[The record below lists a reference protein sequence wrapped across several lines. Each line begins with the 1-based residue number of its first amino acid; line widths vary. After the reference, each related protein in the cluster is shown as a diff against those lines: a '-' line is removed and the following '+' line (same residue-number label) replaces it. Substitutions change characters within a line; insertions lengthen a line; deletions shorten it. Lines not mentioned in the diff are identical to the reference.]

1 MTTIKHNKIKNTEF
15 LFECLSRQVT
25 SDILNDVKDS
35 PALKIIKEHFKKGSV
50 LNQEL
55 ELYKAL
61 SSKAITETN
70 KIDYLVD
77 SVGKLRKKIS
87 NRELRNA
94 KYNIVKA
101 IKEHYDVNQIFKT
114 RIKDYKTVASI
125 YKFFESLSTEI
136 QPLEETNIR
145 FNMIENLTILPTQ
158 GKKKNKFESFSK
170 QDADIRLL
178 AYKMLV
184 DKFNSKYSTL
194 TESQRNLLKQY
205 INNISNTNS
214 FKEYIIS
221 EVSEIQKELKSYL
234 PKIDDNVVKIKLKEA
249 IKISDNYKKGQ
260 VVKDSQVVGMMRF
273 YKLIDEIR
281 NVVK

>member
-61 SSKAITETN
+61 SSKSITEAN

-125 YKFFESLSTEI
+125 YKFFESLSI
-136 QPLEETNIR
+136 DVQPLEETNIR

-158 GKKKNKFESFSK
+158 GKKKSKFENFSK
-170 QDADIRLL
+170 QDSDIRLL

-184 DKFNSKYSTL
+184 DKFNSKYSKL

-249 IKISDNYKKGQ
+249 IKISDNYRKGQ

>member
-50 LNQEL
+50 LNSEL
-55 ELYKAL
+55 ELCKAL
-61 SSKAITETN
+61 SSKTITETN

-87 NRELRNA
+87 NRSLRTA
-94 KYNIVKA
+94 KYNVVKA
-101 IKEHYDVNQIFKT
+101 IKENYDVNQIFKT

-125 YKFFESLSTEI
+125 YKFFESLSSEV

-145 FNMIENLTILPTQ
+145 FNMIENLTSLPTQ

-194 TESQRNLLKQY
+194 SESQRNLLKQY

-214 FKEYIIS
+214 FKEYIVS
-221 EVSEIQKELKSYL
+221 EVTKIQKELKDVL

-260 VVKDSQVVGMMRF
+260 VVKDSQVIGMMRF

-281 NVVK
+281 NVIK

>member
-61 SSKAITETN
+61 SSKSITETN

-145 FNMIENLTILPTQ
+145 FNMIENLTILPAQ

-214 FKEYIIS
+214 FKEYILS
-221 EVSEIQKELKSYL
+221 EVSKIQKELKSYL

>member
-1 MTTIKHNKIKNTEF
+1 MTTIKHNKIKNTEL

-61 SSKAITETN
+61 SSKSITEAN

-125 YKFFESLSTEI
+125 YKFFESLSSEV

-158 GKKKNKFESFSK
+158 GKKKSKFENFSK
-170 QDADIRLL
+170 QDSDIRLL

-184 DKFNSKYSTL
+184 DKFNSKYSKL

-249 IKISDNYKKGQ
+249 IKISDNYRKGQ

>member
-50 LNQEL
+50 LNSEL

-61 SSKAITETN
+61 SSKTITETN

-87 NRELRNA
+87 NRSLRTA
-94 KYNIVKA
+94 KYNVVKA
-101 IKEHYDVNQIFKT
+101 IKENYDVNQIFKT

-125 YKFFESLSTEI
+125 YKFFESLSSEV

-145 FNMIENLTILPTQ
+145 FNMIENLTSLPTQ

-194 TESQRNLLKQY
+194 SESQRNLLKQY

-214 FKEYIIS
+214 FKEYIVS
-221 EVSEIQKELKSYL
+221 EVTKIQKELKDVL

-260 VVKDSQVVGMMRF
+260 VVKDSQVIGMMRF

-281 NVVK
+281 NVIK

>member
-1 MTTIKHNKIKNTEF
+1 
-15 LFECLSRQVT
+15 VT

-50 LNQEL
+50 LNSEL

-61 SSKAITETN
+61 SSKTITETN

-87 NRELRNA
+87 NRSLRTA
-94 KYNIVKA
+94 KYNVVKA
-101 IKEHYDVNQIFKT
+101 IKENYDVNQIFKT

-125 YKFFESLSTEI
+125 YKFFESLSSEV

-145 FNMIENLTILPTQ
+145 FNMIENLTSLPTQ

-194 TESQRNLLKQY
+194 SESQRNLLKQY

-214 FKEYIIS
+214 FKEYIVS
-221 EVSEIQKELKSYL
+221 EVTKIQKELKDVL

-260 VVKDSQVVGMMRF
+260 VVKDSQVIGMMRF

-281 NVVK
+281 NVIK

>member
-1 MTTIKHNKIKNTEF
+1 MTKIKHNKIKNTEF

-35 PALKIIKEHFKKGSV
+35 PALKIIKEHFKKGSI

-61 SSKAITETN
+61 SSKSVTEP
-70 KIDYLVD
+70 KKLEFLVE
-77 SVGKLRKKIS
+77 SVGKVRRKIS
-87 NRELRNA
+87 NRDLRSS
-94 KYNIVKA
+94 KYNIIKA

-125 YKFFESLSTEI
+125 YKYFESLTTSV
-136 QPLEETNIR
+136 QPIEETNIR
-145 FNMIENLTILPTQ
+145 FNMMENLSKNSVSN
-158 GKKKNKFESFSK
+158 KKSTKFQNFSK
-170 QDADIRLL
+170 EDSDIRLL

-184 DKFNSKYSTL
+184 DKFNSKYSSL
-194 TESQRNLLKQY
+194 SESQRNLLKQY

-221 EVSEIQKELKSYL
+221 EVTMIQKEITKVL

-249 IKISDNYKKGQ
+249 IKISENYKKGQ
-260 VVKDSQVVGMMRF
+260 VVKDNQVVGMMRF

-281 NVVK
+281 NVIK

>member
-1 MTTIKHNKIKNTEF
+1 MTKIKHNKIKNTEF

-50 LNQEL
+50 LNSEL

-61 SSKAITETN
+61 SSKTITETN

-87 NRELRNA
+87 NRSLRTA
-94 KYNIVKA
+94 KYNVVKA
-101 IKEHYDVNQIFKT
+101 IKENYDVNQIFKT

-125 YKFFESLSTEI
+125 YKFFESLSSEV

-145 FNMIENLTILPTQ
+145 FNMIENLTSLPTQ

-194 TESQRNLLKQY
+194 SESQRNLLKQY

-214 FKEYIIS
+214 FKEYIVS
-221 EVSEIQKELKSYL
+221 EVTKIQKELKDVL

-260 VVKDSQVVGMMRF
+260 VVKDSQVIGMMRF

-281 NVVK
+281 NVIK

>member
-61 SSKAITETN
+61 SSKSITETN

-87 NRELRNA
+87 NRSLRTA
-94 KYNIVKA
+94 KYNVVKA
-101 IKEHYDVNQIFKT
+101 IKENYDVNQIFKT

-125 YKFFESLSTEI
+125 YKFFESLSI
-136 QPLEETNIR
+136 DVQPLEETNIR

-158 GKKKNKFESFSK
+158 GKKKSKFENFSK
-170 QDADIRLL
+170 QDSDIRLL

-184 DKFNSKYSTL
+184 DKFNSKYSKL

-249 IKISDNYKKGQ
+249 IKISDNYRKGQ

>member
-1 MTTIKHNKIKNTEF
+1 MTKIKHNKIKNTEF

-25 SDILNDVKDS
+25 SDILNDIKDS

-50 LNQEL
+50 LNSEL

-61 SSKAITETN
+61 SSKTITETN

-87 NRELRNA
+87 NRSLRNA
-94 KYNIVKA
+94 KYNVVKA

-125 YKFFESLSTEI
+125 YKFFESLDTEI

-145 FNMIENLTILPTQ
+145 FNMIENLTTLPSK

-170 QDADIRLL
+170 QDSDIRLL

-194 TESQRNLLKQY
+194 SESQRNLLKQY

-214 FKEYIIS
+214 FKEYIVS
-221 EVSEIQKELKSYL
+221 EVTKIQKELKNVL

-249 IKISDNYKKGQ
+249 MKISDNYKKGQ
-260 VVKDSQVVGMMRF
+260 VVKDSQVIGMMRF

-281 NVVK
+281 NVIK

>member
-1 MTTIKHNKIKNTEF
+1 MTKIKHNKIKNTEF

-25 SDILNDVKDS
+25 SDILNDVKNS

-50 LNQEL
+50 LNTEL

-61 SSKAITETN
+61 SSKSVSEP
-70 KIDYLVD
+70 KKLDFLVE
-77 SVGKLRKKIS
+77 SVGKVRKKLS
-87 NRELRNA
+87 NRDLRSS
-94 KYNIVKA
+94 KYNVVKA

-125 YKFFESLSTEI
+125 YKFFESLTTNV
-136 QPLEETNIR
+136 QPIEETDIR
-145 FNMIENLTILPTQ
+145 FNMMENLSKNSVSN
-158 GKKKNKFESFSK
+158 KKDNKFENFSK
-170 QDADIRLL
+170 QDSDIRLL

-184 DKFNSKYSTL
+184 DKFNSKYSKL
-194 TESQRNLLKQY
+194 SESQRNLLKQY

-214 FKEYIIS
+214 FKDYIIS
-221 EVSEIQKELKSYL
+221 EVKKIQDEIKKVL

-249 IKISDNYKKGQ
+249 IKISENYKKGQ
-260 VVKDSQVVGMMRF
+260 VVKDNQVVGMMRF

-281 NVVK
+281 NVIK

>member
-1 MTTIKHNKIKNTEF
+1 MTKIKHNKIKNTEF

-61 SSKAITETN
+61 SSKSITEAN

-125 YKFFESLSTEI
+125 YKFFESLSI
-136 QPLEETNIR
+136 DVQPLEETNIR

-158 GKKKNKFESFSK
+158 GKKKSKFENFSK
-170 QDADIRLL
+170 QDSDIRLL

-184 DKFNSKYSTL
+184 DKFNSKYSKL

-249 IKISDNYKKGQ
+249 IKISDNYRKGQ

>member
-1 MTTIKHNKIKNTEF
+1 MTKIKHNKIKNTEF

-25 SDILNDVKDS
+25 SDILNDVKNS

-50 LNQEL
+50 LNTEL

-61 SSKAITETN
+61 SSKSVSEP
-70 KIDYLVD
+70 KKLDFLVE
-77 SVGKLRKKIS
+77 SVGKMRKKLS
-87 NRELRNA
+87 NRDLRSS
-94 KYNIVKA
+94 KYNVVKA
-101 IKEHYDVNQIFKT
+101 IKENYDVNQIFKT

-125 YKFFESLSTEI
+125 YKFFESITTTV
-136 QPLEETNIR
+136 QPIEETDIR
-145 FNMIENLTILPTQ
+145 FNMMENLSKNSVLS
-158 GKKKNKFESFSK
+158 KKDSKFENFSK
-170 QDADIRLL
+170 QDSDIRLL

-184 DKFNSKYSTL
+184 DKFNSKYSSL
-194 TESQRNLLKQY
+194 SESQRNLLKQY

-214 FKEYIIS
+214 FKDYIIK
-221 EVSEIQKELKSYL
+221 EVKKIQKEITSVL

-249 IKISDNYKKGQ
+249 IKISENYKKGQ
-260 VVKDSQVVGMMRF
+260 VVKDNQVVGMMRF

>member
-61 SSKAITETN
+61 SSKSITETN

-221 EVSEIQKELKSYL
+221 EVSKIQKELKSYL

>member
-125 YKFFESLSTEI
+125 YKFFESLSTEV

>member
-1 MTTIKHNKIKNTEF
+1 M
-15 LFECLSRQVT
+15 
-25 SDILNDVKDS
+25 
-35 PALKIIKEHFKKGSV
+35 
-50 LNQEL
+50 
-55 ELYKAL
+55 
-61 SSKAITETN
+61 SS
-70 KIDYLVD
+70 
-77 SVGKLRKKIS
+77 
-87 NRELRNA
+87 
-94 KYNIVKA
+94 
-101 IKEHYDVNQIFKT
+101 
-114 RIKDYKTVASI
+114 
-125 YKFFESLSTEI
+125 EI

>member
-61 SSKAITETN
+61 SSKAITEAN

-125 YKFFESLSTEI
+125 YKFFESLSI
-136 QPLEETNIR
+136 DVQPLEETNIR

-158 GKKKNKFESFSK
+158 GKKKSKFENFSK
-170 QDADIRLL
+170 QDSDIRLL

-214 FKEYIIS
+214 FKEYIVS
-221 EVSEIQKELKSYL
+221 EVNEIQKELKSYL

-249 IKISDNYKKGQ
+249 IKISDNYRKGQ

>member
-1 MTTIKHNKIKNTEF
+1 MTKIKHNKIKNTEF

-25 SDILNDVKDS
+25 SDILNDVKNS

-50 LNQEL
+50 LNTEL

-61 SSKAITETN
+61 SSKSVSEP
-70 KIDYLVD
+70 KKLDFLVE
-77 SVGKLRKKIS
+77 SVGKMRKKLS
-87 NRELRNA
+87 NRDLRSS
-94 KYNIVKA
+94 KYNVVKA
-101 IKEHYDVNQIFKT
+101 IKENYDVNQIFKT

-125 YKFFESLSTEI
+125 YKFFESITTTV
-136 QPLEETNIR
+136 QPIEETDIR
-145 FNMIENLTILPTQ
+145 FNMMENLSKNSVLS
-158 GKKKNKFESFSK
+158 KKDSKFENFSK
-170 QDADIRLL
+170 QDSDIRLL

-184 DKFNSKYSTL
+184 DKFNSKYSSL
-194 TESQRNLLKQY
+194 SESQRNLLKQY

-214 FKEYIIS
+214 FKDYIIS
-221 EVSEIQKELKSYL
+221 EVKKIQKEITRVL

-249 IKISDNYKKGQ
+249 IKISENYKKGQ
-260 VVKDSQVVGMMRF
+260 VVKDNQVVGMMRF

>member
-61 SSKAITETN
+61 SSKSITETN

>member
-61 SSKAITETN
+61 SSKSITEAN

-125 YKFFESLSTEI
+125 YKFFESLSI
-136 QPLEETNIR
+136 DVQPLEETNIR

-221 EVSEIQKELKSYL
+221 EVSKIQKELKSYL

>member
-61 SSKAITETN
+61 SSKSITEAN

-125 YKFFESLSTEI
+125 YKFFESLSI
-136 QPLEETNIR
+136 DVQPLEETNIR

-158 GKKKNKFESFSK
+158 GKKKSKFENFSK
-170 QDADIRLL
+170 QDSDIRLL

-184 DKFNSKYSTL
+184 DKFNSKYSKL
-194 TESQRNLLKQY
+194 TESQRNHLKQY

-249 IKISDNYKKGQ
+249 IKISDNYRKGQ
-260 VVKDSQVVGMMRF
+260 VVKDSQVIGMMR
-273 YKLIDEIR
+273 
-281 NVVK
+281 

>member
-61 SSKAITETN
+61 SSKSITEAN

-125 YKFFESLSTEI
+125 YKFFESLSI
-136 QPLEETNIR
+136 DVQPLEETNIR

-158 GKKKNKFESFSK
+158 GKKKSKFENFSK
-170 QDADIRLL
+170 QDSDIRLL

-184 DKFNSKYSTL
+184 DKFNSKYSKL

-249 IKISDNYKKGQ
+249 IKISDNYRKGQ

-281 NVVK
+281 NVIK

>member
-50 LNQEL
+50 LNSEL

-61 SSKAITETN
+61 SSKTITETN

-87 NRELRNA
+87 NRSLRTA
-94 KYNIVKA
+94 KYNVVKA
-101 IKEHYDVNQIFKT
+101 IKENYDVNQIFKT

-125 YKFFESLSTEI
+125 YKFFESLSSEV

-145 FNMIENLTILPTQ
+145 FNMIENLTSLPTQ

-194 TESQRNLLKQY
+194 SESQRNLLKQY

-214 FKEYIIS
+214 FKEYIVS
-221 EVSEIQKELKSYL
+221 EVTKIQKELKDVL